1 MNQLGYFKTSELIL
15 RMLFILN
22 TRKFM
27 QRHRNNTSTFT
38 YRSDHALFCLYIL
51 WQENTNSDYQK
62 KALREAYKTE
72 IEIFEWLFTCLKFFL
87 IIAGT
92 AYIHEDM
99 FCLSLV
105 YEVLQDVCHIF
116 YLLDVE

>member
-38 YRSDHALFCLYIL
+38 YIYCDKRTPTVTI
-51 WQENTNSDYQK
+51 K
-62 KALREAYKTE
+62 KK
-72 IEIFEWLFTCLKFFL
+72 
-87 IIAGT
+87 
-92 AYIHEDM
+92 H
-99 FCLSLV
+99 
-105 YEVLQDVCHIF
+105 
-116 YLLDVE
+116 